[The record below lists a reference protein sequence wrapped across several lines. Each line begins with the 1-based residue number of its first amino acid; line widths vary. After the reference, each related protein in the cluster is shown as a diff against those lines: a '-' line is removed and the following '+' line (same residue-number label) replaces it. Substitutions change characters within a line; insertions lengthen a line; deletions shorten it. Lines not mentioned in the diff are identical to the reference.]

1 MSVAIKRFFLL
12 LTIILSNAI
21 VSFSQT
27 NQRNKELFHFI
38 HGTINDYR
46 LGSGF
51 SFVVFKKIKNNIEI
65 IQIASSNSISKHLLD
80 SLFNLSNTSIY
91 FEKLKKGNYC
101 LPIIQNAAN
110 DNYDLIWANNSF
122 SNIIGFDWPRFKL
135 PENCFLLSPIVFNLT
150 APVR

>member
-1 MSVAIKRFFLL
+1 MLIKRILL
-12 LTIILSNAI
+12 ASIFIFVIANN
-21 VSFSQT
+21 SFSQT
-27 NQRNKELFHFI
+27 NHQNKQLFHYI

-65 IQIASSNSISKHLLD
+65 NQIASSNSITKHLLD
-80 SLFNLSNTSIY
+80 SLFNLSNTSTY
-91 FEKLKKGNYC
+91 FEKLKKGTYC

-122 SNIIGFDWPRFKL
+122 SNIIGFDWPRFKF
-135 PENCFLLSPIVFNLT
+135 PENCLLLSPIVLNLT
-150 APVR
+150 SPVR